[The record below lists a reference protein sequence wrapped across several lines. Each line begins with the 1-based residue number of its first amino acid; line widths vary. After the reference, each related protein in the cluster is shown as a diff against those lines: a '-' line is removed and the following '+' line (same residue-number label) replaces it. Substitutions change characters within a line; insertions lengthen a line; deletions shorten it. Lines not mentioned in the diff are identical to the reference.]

1 VPHLR
6 AAVDPRRGAGLI
18 QPRLTALRAGV
29 DPPLALLALLIA
41 AWLVWFPPSPDLA
54 AQVYRVHL
62 FATDGFS
69 LWDNNWYSGHY
80 LPDYS
85 LLFPPLAALVG
96 LQVVGVASVAV
107 STLVFRRL
115 ARAHFGKRA
124 APATVLFAVGACGD
138 LFIGRLTFAL
148 GVTFGMTSVLAIVRG
163 HRKTAA
169 LLSLGCAAASPVA
182 ALFLALAAAADLI
195 THRALARALTL
206 AGPALGLTLA
216 ITLLFPDGGYETFA
230 FTSLLAAAGLSL
242 VLLLVLPARER
253 LLRCGVGLYILALLL
268 SYFVR
273 SPMGSNSVRLGVL
286 LVPAIWAGTI
296 GVDDVR
302 VALARVAGWGPPGRG
317 AVRARRVEGRLGS
330 EEGHLGRGEE
340 LLGRVSGRDRPHDR
354 DRSRLAH
361 PGFARLLLAVAG
373 AGLVLWQVNGPLV
386 QSVQASGDPST
397 KASYYTPVIRYLDSQ
412 THGAPTRIE
421 EVFTRS
427 HWDMVVLGRRFLLA
441 RGWDR
446 QLDTEDDAL
455 FYEPKLTASAYHAWL
470 LHTGARFVVL
480 SDAPLDFSSRQEAT
494 LIRDGLPFL
503 REVFSS
509 RHWHVYAVR
518 GAQPLASG
526 PGRLTAIDDD
536 GFTLHATHSGT
547 FLVRV
552 HYTPYWQI
560 SAGQGT
566 VSEAEDGWTRVT
578 AGHAG
583 EVAVDA
589 EL

>member
-6 AAVDPRRGAGLI
+6 AAACPRRGAGLI
-18 QPRLTALRAGV
+18 PSRLTALRAGV

-62 FATDGFS
+62 FAADGFS
-69 LWDNNWYSGHY
+69 LWDNNWYGGHY

-96 LQVVGVASVAV
+96 LQVVGVASVAI

-115 ARAHFGKRA
+115 AKAHFGKRA
-124 APATVLFAVGACGD
+124 ALATVLFAVGACGD

-148 GVTFGMTSVLAIVRG
+148 GVTFGMASVLAIVRG
-163 HRKTAA
+163 HRKAAA

-182 ALFLALAAAADLI
+182 ALFLALAAVADLL
-195 THRALARALTL
+195 TNRVLARALTL
-206 AGPALGLTLA
+206 AGPALGLTLVL
-216 ITLLFPDGGYETFA
+216 TLLFPDGGYETFA

-253 LLRCGVGLYILALLL
+253 LLRCGVGLYVLALLL
-268 SYFVR
+268 SYIVS

-286 LVPAIWAGTI
+286 LLPAIWAGTI
-296 GVDDVR
+296 GVEDVR
-302 VALARVAGWGPPGRG
+302 LALARA
-317 AVRARRVEGRLGS
+317 ARWRPLG
-330 EEGHLGRGEE
+330 LG
-340 LLGRVSGRDRPHDR
+340 
-354 DRSRLAH
+354 DRSLLTH
-361 PGFARLLLAVAG
+361 PGVARLLLAVG
-373 AGLVLWQVNGPLV
+373 GVGLVLWQLNGPLV
-386 QSVQASGDPST
+386 ESVQASDDPST
-397 KASYYTPVIRYLDSQ
+397 GASYYTPVIRYLDSQ
-412 THGAPTRIE
+412 SHGAPTRIE

-427 HWDMVVLGRRFLLA
+427 HWDTVVLGRRFLLA

-446 QLDTEDDAL
+446 QLDTKDDAL
-455 FYEPKLTASAYHAWL
+455 FYEPTLTASAYHAWL
-470 LHTGARFVVL
+470 LNTGARFVLL
-480 SDAPLDFSSRQEAT
+480 SDAPLDFSSRQEAA
-494 LIRDGLPFL
+494 LIMGSLPFL
-503 REVFSS
+503 KEVFSS
-509 RHWHVYAVR
+509 AHWRVYEVR

-536 GFTLHATHSGT
+536 GFTLRATRPGA

-552 HYTPYWQI
+552 HYTPYWQV
-560 SAGQGT
+560 SVGLGT

-578 AGHAG
+578 TGRAGA
-583 EVAVDA
+583 VTVDA

>member
-85 LLFPPLAALVG
+85 LLFPPLAALAG
-96 LQVVGVASVAV
+96 LQVVGAASVVV

-115 ARAHFGKRA
+115 AKAHFGQRA
-124 APATVLFAVGACGD
+124 ALATVLFAVGACGD

-148 GVTFGMTSVLAIVRG
+148 GVTFGMVSVLAIVQG

-195 THRALARALTL
+195 THRVLARALTL

-296 GVDDVR
+296 GVEDVR
-302 VALARVAGWGPPGRG
+302 LALARVAGWGPPRRG
-317 AVRARRVEGRLGS
+317 AERVRRE
-330 EEGHLGRGEE
+330 
-340 LLGRVSGRDRPHDR
+340 
-354 DRSRLAH
+354 AH
-361 PGFARLLLAVAG
+361 PGVARLLLVVG
-373 AGLVLWQVNGPLV
+373 GVGLVLWQLNGPLV
-386 QSVQASGDPST
+386 ESVQASSDPST
-397 KASYYTPVIRYLDSQ
+397 KVSYYAPVIRYLDSQ
-412 THGAPTRIE
+412 THGAPIRVE

-427 HWDMVVLGRRFLLA
+427 HWDTVVLGRRFLLA

-446 QLDTEDDAL
+446 QLDTKDDAL
-455 FYEPKLTASAYHAWL
+455 FYEPTLTASAYHAWL
-470 LHTGARFVVL
+470 LNTGARFVLL
-480 SDAPLDFSSRQEAT
+480 SDAPLDFSSRQEAA
-494 LIRDGLPFL
+494 LIMGGLPFL
-503 REVFSS
+503 KEVFSS
-509 RHWHVYAVR
+509 AHWRVYAVR

-536 GFTLHATHSGT
+536 GFALWATHPGK

-560 SAGQGT
+560 SAGLGT
-566 VSEAEDGWTRVT
+566 VSEAEDGWTRVAADR
-578 AGHAG
+578 AGA
-583 EVAVDA
+583 VTVDA

>member
-96 LQVVGVASVAV
+96 LQVVGVVSVAI

-115 ARAHFGKRA
+115 AKAHFGKRA

-148 GVTFGMTSVLAIVRG
+148 GVTFGMASVLAIVQG

-182 ALFLALAAAADLI
+182 ALFLALAAAADLL
-195 THRALARALTL
+195 TNRVLARALTL

-216 ITLLFPDGGYETFA
+216 LTLLFPDGGYETFA
-230 FTSLLAAAGLSL
+230 FSSLLAAAGLSL

-253 LLRCGVGLYILALLL
+253 LLRCGVGLYIVALLL

-286 LVPAIWAGTI
+286 LLPAIWAGTI
-296 GVDDVR
+296 GVEDVR
-302 VALARVAGWGPPGRG
+302 LALARAARWRPPGRG
-317 AVRARRVEGRLGS
+317 
-330 EEGHLGRGEE
+330 
-340 LLGRVSGRDRPHDR
+340 
-354 DRSRLAH
+354 DRSLLAH
-361 PGFARLLLAVAG
+361 PGVARLLLATGGV
-373 AGLVLWQVNGPLV
+373 GLVLWQLNGPLV
-386 QSVQASGDPST
+386 ESVQASGDPST

-412 THGAPTRIE
+412 THGAPIRIE

-427 HWDMVVLGRRFLLA
+427 HWDTVVLGRRFLLA

-446 QLDTEDDAL
+446 QLDTKDDAL
-455 FYEPKLTASAYHAWL
+455 FYEPTLTASAYHAWL
-470 LHTGARFVVL
+470 LNTGARFVLL
-480 SDAPLDFSSRQEAT
+480 SDAPLDFSSRQEAA
-494 LIRDGLPFL
+494 LIGGGLPFL
-503 REVFSS
+503 KEVFSS
-509 RHWHVYAVR
+509 AHWRVYAVR

-536 GFTLHATHSGT
+536 GFTLWATRPGT

-560 SAGQGT
+560 SAGLGT
-566 VSEAEDGWTRVT
+566 VSEAPAGWTTVT
-578 AGHAG
+578 VGHAG
-583 EVAVDA
+583 EIEVDA
-589 EL
+589 EFSLTPQL